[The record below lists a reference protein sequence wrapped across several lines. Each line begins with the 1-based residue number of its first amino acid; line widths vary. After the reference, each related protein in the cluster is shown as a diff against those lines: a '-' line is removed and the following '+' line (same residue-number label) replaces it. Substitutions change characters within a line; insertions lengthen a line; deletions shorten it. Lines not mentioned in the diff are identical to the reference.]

1 MATLKISTSGPEYTH
16 LTLLTEE
23 QWESTSKSYNVLDI
37 SVETLQKLFEYEDV
51 LQKYNIEQ
59 SPEGLTE
66 YIELSEKGLEIL
78 SIVKKYEKSL

>member
-1 MATLKISTSGPEYTH
+1 MTTLKISTSGPEYTH

-23 QWESTSKSYNVLDI
+23 QWESISQSYNVLDI

-66 YIELSEKGLEIL
+66 YIELSEKGLETL